1 MISIR
6 QLTGRIRLLVTAL
19 FAGLPVLVAY
29 FTEGNFGDYD
39 DEIIKGFYAAITIP
53 LLALATATA
62 SFGNEVDDRT
72 LSNLTLTPVPRW
84 KLILPKLLAA
94 ITINGGVLLISVVL
108 SVSLT
113 YSDSGV
119 LVAAVIASLL
129 TIIAYSMVFL
139 WLGLMTSRAL
149 ITGLL
154 YVFLWEFLFT
164 NFVSGI
170 RFLSIRAYMLG
181 IVRGIDDTRFEG
193 DNNIISFPV
202 SIIVML
208 SLIGVFWVLSVRR
221 LKTMD
226 VP

>member
-139 WLGLMTSRAL
+139 WLGLMTSRA
-149 ITGLL
+149 
-154 YVFLWEFLFT
+154 
-164 NFVSGI
+164 
-170 RFLSIRAYMLG
+170 
-181 IVRGIDDTRFEG
+181 
-193 DNNIISFPV
+193 
-202 SIIVML
+202 
-208 SLIGVFWVLSVRR
+208 
-221 LKTMD
+221 
-226 VP
+226 